1 MYVKQGLDVLAIPM
15 RTSEKGMDGA
25 DSLGQ
30 ICMPSIDNQNW
41 SKNPNVQQE
50 WRLPLIDIVVRWPFK
65 QALPKLDLQ

>member
-1 MYVKQGLDVLAIPM
+1 MYVKQGLDILAIPM

-41 SKNPNVQQE
+41 SKNRMSN
-50 WRLPLIDIVVRWPFK
+50 RSGDCLL
-65 QALPKLDLQ
+65 LT